1 MAGAVLRTA
10 ALILLLIAV
19 PAHAQSPGW
28 FPRKTGECGWV
39 HGRYA
44 AYNGSGVRR
53 IWVIGTN
60 HVLNLR
66 DDDQDVSAEL
76 KVGFEKRLYGKFLV
90 CAVEAFRPGHMQHVQ
105 VRQARNLV
113 WQPYGEGR

>member
-1 MAGAVLRTA
+1 M
-10 ALILLLIAV
+10 LLLLAA
-19 PAHAQSPGW
+19 PAQARSPGW

-44 AYNGSGVRR
+44 VYNGSGVRR

-66 DDDQDVSAEL
+66 DDDLDVPAELDVS
-76 KVGFEKRLYGKFLV
+76 FERRLYGDFLV
-90 CAVEAFRPGHMQHVQ
+90 CAADAFRPGHMQHVQ
-105 VRQARNLV
+105 VRQVRSLV
-113 WQPYGEGR
+113 SQPYGEGR